1 MEVAE
6 IKRWTKHKHTVL
18 QKMFKSRTGN
28 DQNETPI
35 TVSVRKREGGGLNGW
50 VGRGQK
56 GPELLLL
63 PSQADTKVKGVQT
76 GKKTKALLPRQMY

>member
-35 TVSVRKREGGGLNGW
+35 TVSVRKREGGAEWLAGE
-50 VGRGQK
+50 RAER
-56 GPELLLL
+56 P
-63 PSQADTKVKGVQT
+63 
-76 GKKTKALLPRQMY
+76 